1 MIKKNDES
9 GKEVKKV
16 SSFKKFSEMSG
27 PKPKDTNEDPSSP
40 ALPETEDDRPANPNL
55 PYNKVK
61 VEKPAST
68 DYMMPNG
75 VKTNPKKGGF
85 TGPGSDT
92 EE

>member
-40 ALPETEDDRPANPNL
+40 VFPAPF
-55 PYNKVK
+55 
-61 VEKPAST
+61 T
-68 DYMMPNG
+68 HIRF
-75 VKTNPKKGGF
+75 PK
-85 TGPGSDT
+85 
-92 EE
+92 